1 VDYASSK
8 AGAGVA
14 AADAATTSVKI
25 VVAGGFG
32 VGKTT
37 FVGSVSEI
45 TPLTTEA
52 VMTSASDRLDDLSHT
67 PDKTTT
73 TVAMDFGRVT
83 LDAGLILYLFGT
95 PGQHRFW
102 FMWDDLIHG
111 AIGAVVLVDT
121 RRLADSFPAV
131 DYFEAAGLPF
141 IVAINGF
148 NGDVRHKMDD
158 VGEALA
164 VSPHV
169 PVVQCDARDRGST
182 QSALISLVEHAM
194 AVQIGGARPRHSA
207 AGWAGEGA
215 VPGREPAPPTA
226 RQLCSGDRA
235 FAISTRCAC

>member
-1 VDYASSK
+1 M
-8 AGAGVA
+8 
-14 AADAATTSVKI
+14 TSVKI

-52 VMTSASDRLDDLSHT
+52 VMTAASAEVDDLSHV

-102 FMWDDLIHG
+102 FMWDDLIQG

-131 DYFEAAGLPF
+131 DYFENAGVPF
-141 IVAINGF
+141 LVGINGF
-148 NGDVRHKMDD
+148 YGQFPHSASDVQ
-158 VGEALA
+158 EALSVNPA
-164 VSPHV
+164 VPII
-169 PVVQCDARDRGST
+169 QCDARRRAST
-182 QSALISLVEHAM
+182 KNALISLVQHAM
-194 AVQIGGARPRHSA
+194 AA
-207 AGWAGEGA
+207 
-215 VPGREPAPPTA
+215 
-226 RQLCSGDRA
+226 QLSMR
-235 FAISTRCAC
+235 